1 MSGALPV
8 PKIIVLETSQGN
20 QQEPTKSADLRWARV
35 EEFLRSRELAA
46 NTRKAYERELK
57 RFLSWTLKGWQDVTH
72 RDLDR
77 YKEELRSTPTIRGGR
92 PTAATVNRA
101 LAALQ
106 SFFKWLTAKDYI
118 ARNPALTLEKPKADP
133 LLPQELS
140 AAEVAALVGAL
151 EYRGETEARDR
162 ALLSVLEHGLRA
174 SEVAALDVG
183 DYDGQGLQIRQAKA
197 GSVGRVPLLPGARQ
211 ALDAYLGWRVRQG
224 LPTDAESPLFL
235 SASNNS
241 KGKRLS
247 YWGIYKFIEELAEL
261 AGVEECH
268 PHRLRHTFATKLVLG
283 GMDTMLA
290 RQLTRHKS
298 ESSFAR
304 YSKRALEIQAQEQ
317 FYAVFGEETD
327 RSSRD

>member
-1 MSGALPV
+1 MNQPIPV
-8 PKIIVLETSQGN
+8 PKIIVLEPGQGN
-20 QQEPTKSADLRWARV
+20 QQEPIKSADLRWARV
-35 EEFLRSRELAA
+35 EEFLRSRELAV

-57 RFLSWTLKGWQDVTH
+57 RFLSWTPKGWQDVTH

-77 YKEELRSTPTIRGGR
+77 YKDYLRSTPTVRGGR

-118 ARNPALTLEKPKADP
+118 PRNPTLMLEKPQADP

-162 ALLSVLEHGLRA
+162 ALLCVLEHGLRA
-174 SEVAALDVG
+174 SEVAGLDVG

-197 GSVGRVPLLPGARQ
+197 GSVGKVPLLPGARQ
-211 ALDAYLGWRVRQG
+211 ALDVYLGRRVRQG
-224 LPTDAESPLFL
+224 LPTDAQSALFL

-241 KGKRLS
+241 KGQRLS
-247 YWGIYKFIEELAEL
+247 YWGIYKFIEELAAL
-261 AGVEECH
+261 AGVEDCH
-268 PHRLRHTFATKLVLG
+268 PHRLRHTFATKLVMK

-304 YSKRALEIQAQEQ
+304 YSKRALELQAHQQ
-317 FYAVFGEETD
+317 FYALFGEKEREGEKD
-327 RSSRD
+327 

>member
-1 MSGALPV
+1 MPEPIPV
-8 PKIIVLETSQGN
+8 PKIIVLETGEGPSQPN
-20 QQEPTKSADLRWARV
+20 LKSADLRWARV
-35 EEFLRSRELAA
+35 EEFLRSRELAT

-57 RFLSWTLKGWQDVTH
+57 RFLSWIPKGWQDVSH

-77 YKEELRSTPTIRGGR
+77 YKEYLRSTPTVRGGQ

-118 ARNPALTLEKPKADP
+118 SRNPTLTLE
-133 LLPQELS
+133 S

-174 SEVAALDVG
+174 SEVAGLDVG
-183 DYDGQGLQIRQAKA
+183 DYDGQGLQIREAKA
-197 GSVGRVPLLPGARQ
+197 GSVGKVPLLPGARQ
-211 ALDAYLGWRVRQG
+211 ALDAYLGLRVRQG
-224 LPTDAESPLFL
+224 LPVDTDSPLFL

-247 YWGIYKFIEELAEL
+247 YWGIYKTIEELAEL
-261 AGVEECH
+261 AGVEDCH
-268 PHRLRHTFATKLVLG
+268 PHRLRHTFATKLVMK

-290 RQLTRHKS
+290 RQLTRHRS

-317 FYAVFGEETD
+317 FYAMFGEAD
-327 RSSRD
+327 GNGSDQFR

>member
-1 MSGALPV
+1 MSQQPIPV
-8 PKIIVLETSQGN
+8 PKIIVLEPAKGKP
-20 QQEPTKSADLRWARV
+20 QEVLKSADLRWARV

-57 RFLSWTLKGWQDVTH
+57 RFLSWTPKGWQDITH

-77 YKEELRSTPTIRGGR
+77 YKEYLRSTPTVRGGK

-118 ARNPALTLEKPKADP
+118 SRNPTLTLEKPKADP

-140 AAEVAALVGAL
+140 AAEVTALVGVL
-151 EYRGETEARDR
+151 EYRGETEARDT

-224 LPTDAESPLFL
+224 LPVDVESPLFL

-241 KGKRLS
+241 K
-247 YWGIYKFIEELAEL
+247 
-261 AGVEECH
+261 
-268 PHRLRHTFATKLVLG
+268 
-283 GMDTMLA
+283 
-290 RQLTRHKS
+290 
-298 ESSFAR
+298 
-304 YSKRALEIQAQEQ
+304 
-317 FYAVFGEETD
+317 
-327 RSSRD
+327 